1 MDVKKTFLSLTSRT
15 YPNGTEQN
23 VFHLLNPDLNED
35 EFGNLFIRIGET
47 TTLFTCHL
55 DTATKADTTVTHVFD
70 GNIIK
75 TDGKSILGADD
86 KAGVTIMLYMIENK
100 IPGLYYFFLGE
111 EVGCQG
117 SRKVANKFKND
128 NYDGIKKV
136 VAFDRKDNDSVI
148 TFKGYQRG
156 CSDTFAISLCK
167 ELNDADSTFSY
178 KTDDTGGST
187 DSFQFMDIVPECTNI
202 SVGYKDEHTYSER
215 QDIVHLDKL
224 AKACLKVKWEELPV
238 ERNHKV
244 TEYKKYNNY
253 SNYNNNAYAYNM
265 HDDYYDYSEYNAG
278 RYWKT
283 PKDTK
288 PVGEKIYF
296 HDTKFNY
303 VSMVEM
309 ENNKVVRVDLCADR
323 IEYEKMLIGSLL
335 ESVELTYS
343 EYTWDGLTLKVKYEL
358 DHYTETNRN
367 ELFEY
372 LPELRYSDEIQ
383 GFQDKLDKYKGR
395 MLDEQEEMDY
405 TGWAQ

>member
-1 MDVKKTFLSLTSRT
+1 MDIKKTFLSLTSRT
-15 YPNGTEQN
+15 YPNGTEKN

-55 DTATKADTTVTHVFD
+55 DTATTADTTVTHVFE

-136 VAFDRKDNDSVI
+136 VAFDRKDNNSVI

-178 KTDDTGGST
+178 KTDDSGGST
-187 DSFQFMDIVPECTNI
+187 DSFQFMDIIPECTNI
-202 SVGYKDEHTYSER
+202 SVGYNYEHTYAEK

-224 AKACLKVKWEELPV
+224 AKACLKVKWEKLPV
-238 ERNHKV
+238 ERNNKV
-244 TEYKKYNNY
+244 AEYKKYNSNITAY
-253 SNYNNNAYAYNM
+253 SM
-265 HDDYYDYSEYNAG
+265 HDDYTDYTEYNASNTA

-283 PKDTK
+283 PKDTRIK
-288 PVGEKIYF
+288 SEKTYF
-296 HDTKFNY
+296 QDKKFNY
-303 VSMVEM
+303 VSMIEM
-309 ENNKVVRVDLCADR
+309 ENNKVIGIDLCEDR
-323 IEYEKMLIGSLL
+323 IEYEKMLIENLL
-335 ESVELTYS
+335 ESIELGYLES
-343 EYTWDGLTLKVKYEL
+343 TWDGLTLKVKYEL
-358 DHYTETNRN
+358 GHFTETNRN

-372 LPELRYSDEIQ
+372 LPELKYIDEIQ
-383 GFQDKLDKYKGR
+383 GFKDGYKGR
-395 MLDEQEEMDY
+395 IIDEYEEIDY
-405 TGWAQ
+405 TGWPVL